1 MLVAGSGG
9 NAHEV
14 MAGTG
19 TQLQQ
24 GSAAGQAAGVG
35 GGAAPR
41 QLALSTEH
49 QKQLAEAE
57 KRAAKAARK
66 AQKEVCAARCHT

>member
-14 MAGTG
+14 LAGTG

-24 GSAAGQAAGVG
+24 GSAAGVG

-66 AQKEVCAARCHT
+66 AQKEVCAARCKN